1 MRKTFGGGVLLV
13 KANMEAS
20 EEDRLPDSE
29 LTAQMSYVLFSSSLL
44 LQYTLIMIIKQ

>member
-1 MRKTFGGGVLLV
+1 MRKTFGAGNYLV

-29 LTAQMSYVLFSSSLL
+29 LTAQMSYVPFSSSLHL
-44 LQYTLIMIIKQ
+44 YHNNDN